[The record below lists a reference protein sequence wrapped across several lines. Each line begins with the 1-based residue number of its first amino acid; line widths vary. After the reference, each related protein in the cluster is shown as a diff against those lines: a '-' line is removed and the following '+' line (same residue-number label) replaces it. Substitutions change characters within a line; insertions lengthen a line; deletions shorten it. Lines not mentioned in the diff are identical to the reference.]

1 MKYVLCETE
10 MVMEE
15 ACERVKTYGIRLLA
29 AEKEIFCVPDVSP
42 KQDHVK
48 DLVLLLNQKKASA
61 LHFREILDDFL
72 GNEEFFQKNMK
83 NV

>member
-15 ACERVKTYGIRLLA
+15 TCERVKTYGIRLLA
-29 AEKEIFCVPDVSP
+29 TEKEIFCVPDVSP

-72 GNEEFFQKNMK
+72 GNEEFFQKNMR

>member
-15 ACERVKTYGIRLLA
+15 TCERVKTYGIRLLA

-42 KQDHVK
+42 NADHVK

-61 LHFREILDDFL
+61 LHYREILDDFL